1 MLSAKNYRIAFL
13 SFIFFIICI
22 SSYSQ
27 QPYEIQQ
34 REARFQSLL
43 RENNLPAAIQ
53 VPVEKKIP
61 LFAKKTVQ
69 QTPVNV
75 TILDINKSIDLTSC
89 KDSSFKKIFTSGT
102 LTYNLFCSA
111 KTSDGGIILGG
122 SGRNYPDPPPYIF
135 YGMIVKFDSI
145 GNFLWGKQLKANG
158 TSGMN
163 ITAIQELSDGS
174 IIISGTFDNT
184 SFDGERNGMVTKLS
198 STGGLVWVKTFK
210 SQTLVCS
217 GGNSSI
223 VPMQIAEGANG
234 DVFVSGSILDC
245 ASSRHSFLLKYNSTG
260 SLKWNTVFQYASFD
274 GTGFGVIYENNT
286 IKLLSRAGSPNTSDN
301 VIHVDAINVDYNT
314 GTLSSYKS
322 WQVNP
327 SAASFVESFSSQLYA
342 GKMDNG
348 NYCVYGELFGDYQ
361 ALQGLSHHFAVLE
374 FNKNDEFIKG
384 YTINSALIANADGSS
399 SIKIDKSGRVVFSLF
414 VNYTGTDLDL
424 YMGSVNNGNIL
435 KQRLRHYSNTYF
447 YNQDNWELFS
457 DRSYIFLKLLSNTDN
472 TNERIEYSKMYDT
485 DTSGTC
491 LGLNSDFC
499 FTTPAFYIPYNFRFA
514 NIYTNPLYQTA
525 NGGLTTNSQIHTPG
539 PVCKQIGGCDTLK
552 IHGNN
557 ASCNFGQDFIFTAY
571 KNPECGSR
579 VTWTI
584 DTSTVS
590 AFQQL
595 NDTTIKINFRSNWQ
609 GYLHAMILTSCG
621 LAEDSIFVNLFS
633 SPSQV
638 NLGPDQS
645 FCFPDSVLLNAGK
658 GYTSYEWQDGSV
670 DSTFT
675 VTKPGIYSIKVLDAC
690 GETFR
695 DTINI
700 TAAPS
705 VSIDLGPDRI
715 KCNNDTIHLDA
726 PSGFLNYTWSNDYSI
741 SSLTSQNVIV
751 NPPVDTSYYIKA
763 EKTSGCFAFD
773 TVKISVHHS
782 PIIDLGSDKNFCIG
796 DSAVF
801 DAGNGFTNYS
811 WSTGSI
817 TQYIT
822 VKDIGSYSVMATT
835 SEGCKSYDSVKVLN
849 VFPDALVTLDHDSSL
864 CKGSNR
870 ILNAGN
876 FISYLWNNGSDSRT
890 IIINSTGVYA
900 VSVTDNNGCKGTDT
914 TVITN
919 VLPSPVGFLPP
930 DTTICSYGTLDIKP
944 IKNFR
949 NYLWSN
955 NLLTSAITISKPGT
969 YWLQVTD
976 DNNCEGKD
984 TVVVVSKDC
993 LKGFYIP
1000 SAFTPNNDGV
1010 NDIFRPLLFGNVKKY
1025 QFTIYNRWSEKV
1037 FQTAEPGKGWD
1048 GIYSGRQQDTNIFLW
1063 ICSYQLEGEAQK
1075 IEKGTVL
1082 LIR

>member
-1 MLSAKNYRIAFL
+1 M
-13 SFIFFIICI
+13 
-22 SSYSQ
+22 
-27 QPYEIQQ
+27 
-34 REARFQSLL
+34 
-43 RENNLPAAIQ
+43 
-53 VPVEKKIP
+53 
-61 LFAKKTVQ
+61 
-69 QTPVNV
+69 
-75 TILDINKSIDLTSC
+75 
-89 KDSSFKKIFTSGT
+89 
-102 LTYNLFCSA
+102 
-111 KTSDGGIILGG
+111 
-122 SGRNYPDPPPYIF
+122 
-135 YGMIVKFDSI
+135 
-145 GNFLWGKQLKANG
+145 
-158 TSGMN
+158 
-163 ITAIQELSDGS
+163 
-174 IIISGTFDNT
+174 
-184 SFDGERNGMVTKLS
+184 
-198 STGGLVWVKTFK
+198 
-210 SQTLVCS
+210 
-217 GGNSSI
+217 
-223 VPMQIAEGANG
+223 
-234 DVFVSGSILDC
+234 
-245 ASSRHSFLLKYNSTG
+245 
-260 SLKWNTVFQYASFD
+260 
-274 GTGFGVIYENNT
+274 IYENNT

-399 SIKIDKSGRVVFSLF
+399 SIKIDKSGRV
-414 VNYTGTDLDL
+414 
-424 YMGSVNNGNIL
+424 
-435 KQRLRHYSNTYF
+435 
-447 YNQDNWELFS
+447 
-457 DRSYIFLKLLSNTDN
+457 
-472 TNERIEYSKMYDT
+472 
-485 DTSGTC
+485 
-491 LGLNSDFC
+491 
-499 FTTPAFYIPYNFRFA
+499 
-514 NIYTNPLYQTA
+514 
-525 NGGLTTNSQIHTPG
+525 
-539 PVCKQIGGCDTLK
+539 
-552 IHGNN
+552 
-557 ASCNFGQDFIFTAY
+557 
-571 KNPECGSR
+571 
-579 VTWTI
+579 
-584 DTSTVS
+584 
-590 AFQQL
+590 
-595 NDTTIKINFRSNWQ
+595 
-609 GYLHAMILTSCG
+609 
-621 LAEDSIFVNLFS
+621 
-633 SPSQV
+633 

-675 VTKPGIYSIKVLDAC
+675 VTKPWIYSIKVLDAC

-705 VSIDLGPDRI
+705 FSIDLGPDRI

-763 EKTSGCFAFD
+763 EKTTGCFAFD

-870 ILNAGN
+870 ILDAGN

-890 IIINSTGVYA
+890 ITINSTGVYA

-1063 ICSYQLEGEAQK
+1063 ICSYQLEGEDQK